1 MKKFLT
7 LALSAL
13 MLIATLTSCVAE
25 DIGIKLNKDGTGSV
39 ALTVGIK
46 EDYFDMMT
54 GADGNSIFDGKE
66 TSEVTID
73 GEKYIAVTETKEY
86 KSFDEIETA
95 LLELTYNTE
104 EYEDAVGEPTEEDEV
119 IADSEIAVAPTE
131 TTETEV
137 LPIFKSVEIVKNEGL
152 FYTNYT
158 FKATLNPLPKNA
170 EYDFNDMMKLSI
182 TLEMPEEITQANGG
196 TVEDKTV
203 TFDIEDLTNETE
215 LLASAEANN
224 YVVIVSIVVV
234 LVLVLAL
241 FLFLTKKKG

>member
-46 EDYFDMMT
+46 EDYYDMMT
-54 GADGNSIFDGKE
+54 GADGNSIFDGNE
-66 TSEVTID
+66 TSEVIID

-86 KSFDEIETA
+86 KSFDEIEKA
-95 LLELTYNTE
+95 LLELTYNTD
-104 EYEDAVGEPTEEDEV
+104 EYEDAVGEPAEENEGMT
-119 IADSEIAVAPTE
+119 DSEIVIAPTE

-158 FKATLNPLPKNA
+158 FNAVLNPLPKNA

>member
-1 MKKFLT
+1 M
-7 LALSAL
+7 
-13 MLIATLTSCVAE
+13 
-25 DIGIKLNKDGTGSV
+25 
-39 ALTVGIK
+39 
-46 EDYFDMMT
+46 
-54 GADGNSIFDGKE
+54 
-66 TSEVTID
+66 
-73 GEKYIAVTETKEY
+73 
-86 KSFDEIETA
+86 
-95 LLELTYNTE
+95 LELTYNTE

-182 TLEMPEEITQANGG
+182 TLEMPEEISQTNGG

>member
-46 EDYFDMMT
+46 EDYYDMMT

-66 TSEVTID
+66 TSEVIID

-86 KSFDEIETA
+86 KSFDEIEKA
-95 LLELTYNTE
+95 LLELTYNTD
-104 EYEDAVGEPTEEDEV
+104 EYEDAVGEPAEENEGMT
-119 IADSEIAVAPTE
+119 DSEIVIAPTE

-158 FKATLNPLPKNA
+158 FNAVLNPLPKNA

-182 TLEMPEEITQANGG
+182 TLEMPEKISQTNGG

>member
-7 LALSAL
+7 LALCAI
-13 MLIATLTSCVAE
+13 MLVATLTSCVAE
-25 DIGIKLNKDGTGSV
+25 DIGIKLNKDGTGTV
-39 ALTVGIK
+39 ALTMGIK
-46 EDYFDMMT
+46 ADYFDMMT

-86 KSFDEIETA
+86 RSFDEIEKA
-95 LLELTYNTE
+95 LLEMTYNTD
-104 EYEDAVGEPTEEDEV
+104 EYEDAVGEPAEEDDG
-119 IADSEIAVAPTE
+119 ITDSEIVIAPTE
-131 TTETEV
+131 PTETEV

-158 FKATLNPLPKNA
+158 FNAVLNPLPKNA

-182 TLEMPEEITQANGG
+182 TLEMPEKISQTNGG

>member
-7 LALSAL
+7 FTLCAL
-13 MLIATLTSCVAE
+13 MLVATLTSCVAE
-25 DIGIKLNKDGTGSV
+25 DIGIKLNKDGTGSI
-39 ALTVGIK
+39 ALTMGIK
-46 EDYFDMMT
+46 EDYYDMMT
-54 GADGNSIFDGKE
+54 DADGNRIFEGKE
-66 TSEVTID
+66 TAEVIID
-73 GEKYIAVTETKEY
+73 GEKYISVTETKEY
-86 KSFDEIETA
+86 ESFDEIEKA

-104 EYEDAVGEPTEEDEV
+104 EYEEAVGEPAEEDEV

-131 TTETEV
+131 PTETEV

-158 FKATLNPLPKNA
+158 FKATMNPLPKNA
-170 EYDFNDMMKLSI
+170 EYDFNDMMKLSVS
-182 TLEMPEEITQANGG
+182 LEMPEKITQTNGG
-196 TVEDKTV
+196 TAEDKSV

-224 YVVIVSIVVV
+224 YVVIISIVVV

-241 FLFLTKKKG
+241 FFFLTKKKG

>member
-7 LALSAL
+7 LALCAI
-13 MLIATLTSCVAE
+13 MLVATLTSCVAE
-25 DIGIKLNKDGTGSV
+25 DIGIKLNKDGTGTV
-39 ALTVGIK
+39 ALTMGIK
-46 EDYFDMMT
+46 ADYFDMMT

-104 EYEDAVGEPTEEDEV
+104 EYEDAVGEPTEEEDG
-119 IADSEIAVAPTE
+119 ITDSEIVIAPTE

-158 FKATLNPLPKNA
+158 FNAVLNPLPKNA

-182 TLEMPEEITQANGG
+182 TLEMPEEISQTNGG

>member
-104 EYEDAVGEPTEEDEV
+104 EYEDAVGEPTEEEDS
-119 IADSEIAVAPTE
+119 ITDSEIVIAP
-131 TTETEV
+131 TETEV

-158 FKATLNPLPKNA
+158 FNAVLNPLPKNA

-182 TLEMPEEITQANGG
+182 TLEMPEEISQTNGG

>member
-7 LALSAL
+7 LALCAI
-13 MLIATLTSCVAE
+13 MLVATLTSCVAE
-25 DIGIKLNKDGTGSV
+25 DIGIKLNKDGTGTV
-39 ALTVGIK
+39 ALTMGIK
-46 EDYFDMMT
+46 ADYFDMMI

-86 KSFDEIETA
+86 KSFDEIEKA
-95 LLELTYNTE
+95 LLEMTYNTD
-104 EYEDAVGEPTEEDEV
+104 EYEDAVGEPAEEEDG
-119 IADSEIAVAPTE
+119 ITDSEIVIAPTE
-131 TTETEV
+131 PTETEV

-158 FKATLNPLPKNA
+158 FNAVLNPLPKNA

-182 TLEMPEEITQANGG
+182 TLEMPEKISQTNGG

-203 TFDIEDLTNETE
+203 TFDLEDLTNETE

>member
-104 EYEDAVGEPTEEDEV
+104 EYEDAVGEPTEEEDG
-119 IADSEIAVAPTE
+119 ITDSEIVIAP
-131 TTETEV
+131 TETEV

-158 FKATLNPLPKNA
+158 FNAVLNPLPKNA

>member
-46 EDYFDMMT
+46 EAYYDMMT

-66 TSEVTID
+66 TSEVIID

-182 TLEMPEEITQANGG
+182 TLEMPEEISQTNGG

-234 LVLVLAL
+234 LVLVFAL

>member
-1 MKKFLT
+1 
-7 LALSAL
+7 
-13 MLIATLTSCVAE
+13 
-25 DIGIKLNKDGTGSV
+25 
-39 ALTVGIK
+39 
-46 EDYFDMMT
+46 MMI

-86 KSFDEIETA
+86 KSFDEIEMA

-182 TLEMPEEITQANGG
+182 TLEMPEEIFQTNGG

>member
-182 TLEMPEEITQANGG
+182 TLEMPEKITQANGG

>member
-7 LALSAL
+7 LALCAL
-13 MLIATLTSCVAE
+13 MLVATLTSCVAE
-25 DIGIKLNKDGTGSV
+25 DIGIKLNKDGTGTI
-39 ALTVGIK
+39 ALKMGIK
-46 EDYFDMMT
+46 EDYYDMMT

-86 KSFDEIETA
+86 KSFDEIEKA

-104 EYEDAVGEPTEEDEV
+104 EYEDAVGEGAEEEDG
-119 IADSEIAVAPTE
+119 IADSEIAVAPAE

-137 LPIFKSVEIVKNEGL
+137 LPVFKSVEIVKNEGL

-158 FKATLNPLPKNA
+158 FNAVLNPLPKNA

-182 TLEMPEEITQANGG
+182 TLEMPEAISQTNGG
-196 TVEDKTV
+196 TVEGKTV

>member
-152 FYTNYT
+152 FYTNYP

>member
-104 EYEDAVGEPTEEDEV
+104 EYEDAVGEPTEEEDGITDSETV
-119 IADSEIAVAPTE
+119 IAP
-131 TTETEV
+131 TETEV

-158 FKATLNPLPKNA
+158 FNAVLNPLPKNA

-182 TLEMPEEITQANGG
+182 TLEMPEEISQTNGG

>member
-46 EDYFDMMT
+46 EDYYDMMT
-54 GADGNSIFDGKE
+54 DADGNSIFNGKE
-66 TSEVTID
+66 TTEVTID

-182 TLEMPEEITQANGG
+182 TLEMPEEISQTNGG

>member
-104 EYEDAVGEPTEEDEV
+104 EYEDAVGEPTEEEDS
-119 IADSEIAVAPTE
+119 ITDSEIVIAP
-131 TTETEV
+131 TETEV

-182 TLEMPEEITQANGG
+182 TLEMPEEISQTNGG